1 MNYPVWELY
10 TAGGG
15 FLIALIAVVHVYIA
29 HFAVGGG
36 LFLVWAEK
44 KAYAQ
49 NSDVI
54 LDYVK
59 KHTKFFLLLTMVFG
73 GLTGVGIWFTIS
85 LLNPSATSTL
95 IHTFV
100 FGWATEWVCF
110 VGEIVA
116 LFIYFY
122 TFGKMSRKDHLKI
135 GWLYFIFAW
144 LSLFLINGII
154 DFMLTPGQWL
164 ENHSFW
170 SGFFNPTMWPA
181 LFFRTFI
188 AFMFA
193 GIFGF
198 LTSMFIEDEKIRS
211 WVNRSCAV
219 WILIPLAGMLASG
232 YWYFSVLPEP
242 VKMMVFKGS
251 PELLPYL
258 TTFYIGTGILFA
270 GALVLAM
277 SLPLPFKKAV
287 AFFILAMGL
296 VYMGGFEFL
305 REGSRRPWAIYDHTY
320 ANGIKKTDI
329 PQIEQA
335 GFLTAA
341 KWIFNRDLTPANTLA
356 AGRELFRNQ
365 CSSCHS
371 VGGPMNDILKLTR
384 GISVYGIDSR
394 LNGCGTIS
402 HYMPPFMGTRAERM
416 ALATFIVEGLNTEKA
431 VADTVFPAGNKAAE
445 IPPFDAD
452 TSEYV
457 LLSWNNLGMH
467 CISDSDPFWVLL
479 PPANDLFAQLIKRG
493 ETPEV
498 VTENIEITYKVDPG
512 FENPSAHVK
521 FWEHAQSL
529 FGAQPAKNIGLSGNG
544 LSGKMHLAEALH
556 AFEATLI
563 PVVPYNDDGSYN
575 PYPTFTIEAIDKQ
588 TGRMLAQTRTV
599 APTSTEMGCR
609 NCHGGQWRVNGKAG
623 FTDETSANILAI
635 HDKRSGTNLLEMA
648 QNGKPRLCQS
658 CHSDPVLGTKG
669 EPGLL
674 NFPAAMH
681 GWHANYLTGRG
692 TEACFKCHPSRP
704 DGPTQC
710 LRSVHAEKLDCTSC
724 HGFLE
729 DHALSLLK
737 KEDQDKKPG
746 ARRLMIHL
754 KPRTVASVAHINPRT
769 PWINEPDCLNC
780 HANFARADAK
790 TANGFNQWT
799 SGPSALY
806 RMRHDNTGRMMCEA
820 CHGATHAV
828 YPANNKLGR
837 DLDNIQPLQYQRSR
851 NPIGS
856 KRCSVCHTRPVN
868 KMPAHHPMPPTA
880 RMENL

>member
-15 FLIALIAVVHVYIA
+15 FLIALIAVVHVYVA

-36 LFLVWAEK
+36 LFLIWAEN
-44 KAYAQ
+44 KAYKE
-49 NSDVI
+49 NSSVL

-122 TFGKMSRKDHLKI
+122 TFGKMAPKDHLKI

-164 ENHSFW
+164 ENQSFW

-198 LTSMFIEDEKIRS
+198 LTSMFIGDKKVQYSI
-211 WVNRSCAV
+211 NKSCAV
-219 WILIPLAGMLASG
+219 WTLVPLMGMLVSG

-258 TTFYIGTGILFA
+258 TTFYLGTGVLFA
-270 GALVLAM
+270 GALILAVA
-277 SLPLPFKKAV
+277 LPLPFKKVV
-287 AFFILAMGL
+287 AFVLLAMGL

-320 ANGIKKTDI
+320 ANGIKKTEIPDI
-329 PQIEQA
+329 EKS
-335 GFLTAA
+335 GFLPAA
-341 KWIFNRDLTPANTLA
+341 KWVFNREITPLNIQA
-356 AGRELFRNQ
+356 AGRELFRHQ

-371 VGGPMNDILKLTR
+371 VGGPMNDILKLTK
-384 GISVYGIDSR
+384 GITVYGIDSR

-402 HYMPPFMGTRAERM
+402 NYMPPFMGTRYERW
-416 ALATFIVEGLNTEKA
+416 ALATFVVEGLNAEKA
-431 VADTVFPAGNKAAE
+431 VGDTAFPPQNKTAK

-452 TSEYV
+452 NDEYV

-467 CISDSDPFWVLL
+467 CISDSDPFWTLL
-479 PPANDLFAQLIKRG
+479 PPANDLFAQLIRRG
-493 ETPEV
+493 EMPEV
-498 VTENIEITYKVDPG
+498 VTEDVEITYAVEPG

-529 FGAQPAKNIGLSGNG
+529 FGASPEKNIGLSGNG
-544 LSGKMHLAEALH
+544 VSGKMHLAEKLN

-563 PVVPYNDDGSYN
+563 PVVPYNDDGTYN
-575 PYPTFTIEAIDKQ
+575 PYPIFTITAVDKQ
-588 TGRMLAQTRTV
+588 TGRTLAQTTTV

-609 NCHGGQWRVNGKAG
+609 NCHGGKWRVNGKAG
-623 FTDETSANILAI
+623 FTDETSANILAV

-648 QNGKPRLCQS
+648 QNGQPQLCQS
-658 CHSDPVLGTKG
+658 CHPDPVLGTKG
-669 EPGLL
+669 QPGLL
-674 NFPAAMH
+674 SFPAAIH
-681 GWHANYLTGRG
+681 GFHANYLTERG

-710 LRSVHAEKLDCTSC
+710 LRSVHAKNLDCTSC

-737 KEDQDKKPG
+737 KEDQDGKPG

-754 KPRTVASVAHINPRT
+754 KPRTVASVDQINPRI
-769 PWINEPDCLNC
+769 PWVNEPDCLNC
-780 HANFARADAK
+780 HVDFGRADVK
-790 TANGFNQWT
+790 SANAFNQWT
-799 SGPSALY
+799 PDLSALY
-806 RMRHDNTGRMMCEA
+806 RLRHDNTGELMCEA
-820 CHGATHAV
+820 CHGSTHAV
-828 YPANNKLGR
+828 YPAKNKFGR
-837 DLDNIQPLQYQRSR
+837 DLDNVQPLQYQQNR

-856 KRCSVCHTRPVN
+856 KRCSVCHTES
-868 KMPAHHPMPPTA
+868 MDGMSAHHPMRDSA
-880 RMENL
+880 SVEDM

>member
-15 FLIALIAVVHVYIA
+15 LLIAVIAVVHVYVA

-36 LFLVWAEK
+36 FFLIWAENR
-44 KAYAQ
+44 AYKEKS
-49 NSDVI
+49 NTL

-73 GLTGVGIWFTIS
+73 GLTGVGIWFTIA

-122 TFGKMSRKDHLKI
+122 TFGKMSRGNHLKI

-164 ENHSFW
+164 ENQSFW

-211 WVNRSCAV
+211 SLNKSCAA
-219 WILIPLAGMLASG
+219 WIIVPLAGMLASG
-232 YWYFSVLPEP
+232 FWYFSVLPEP
-242 VKMMVFKGS
+242 VKIMVFKGS

-258 TTFYIGTGILFA
+258 TTFYIGTGVLFA
-270 GALVLAM
+270 GAIVLAL
-277 SLPLPFKKAV
+277 SLPLPLKKVV

-305 REGSRRPWAIYDHTY
+305 REGSRRPWAIYNHTY
-320 ANGIKKTDI
+320 ANGIKKTEV
-329 PQIEQA
+329 PQIEKA
-335 GFLTAA
+335 GFLPAA
-341 KWIFNRDLTPANTLA
+341 KWVFNREITPMNTLA

-384 GISVYGIDSR
+384 GKPVYGIDSR

-402 HYMPPFMGTRAERM
+402 HYMPPFMGTREERW
-416 ALATFIVEGLNTEKA
+416 ALATFIVEGLNAQEI
-431 VADTVFPAGNKAAE
+431 VADTVFPPENKIAQ

-457 LLSWNNLGMH
+457 LLAWNNLGMH

-479 PPANDLFAQLIKRG
+479 PPANDLFAQVIKRG
-493 ETPEV
+493 DMPEV

-521 FWEHAQSL
+521 FWEHAKSL
-529 FGAQPAKNIGLSGNG
+529 FGAQPEKNIGLSGNG
-544 LSGKMHLAEALH
+544 VTGKMHLSEELH

-563 PVVPYNDDGSYN
+563 PVVPYKDDGTYD
-575 PYPTFTIEAIDKQ
+575 PYPTFTIQAVDKESGQ
-588 TGRMLAQTRTV
+588 VLAQTRAV

-623 FTDETSANILAI
+623 FTDETSANILAV

-648 QNGKPRLCQS
+648 QNGKPQLCQS
-658 CHSDPVLGTKG
+658 CHADPVLGTKG
-669 EPGLL
+669 KPGLL

-681 GWHANYLTGRG
+681 GWHANYLTERG

-710 LRSVHAEKLDCTSC
+710 LRSVHARNLDCTSC

-737 KEDQDKKPG
+737 KEDQAGKPG
-746 ARRLMIHL
+746 ARRLMTHL
-754 KPRTVASVAHINPRT
+754 KPRTVASVDQINPRT
-769 PWINEPDCLNC
+769 PWVNEPDCLNC
-780 HANFARADAK
+780 HVDFTRADAAH
-790 TANGFNQWT
+790 ANGFNKWT
-799 SGPSALY
+799 SGLSELY
-806 RMRHDNTGRMMCEA
+806 RMRHDNTGQIMCEA
-820 CHGATHAV
+820 CHGSTHAV
-828 YPANNKLGR
+828 YPAHNKLGR
-837 DLDNIQPLQYQRSR
+837 DLDNIQPLQYQQNR
-851 NPIGS
+851 NSIGFR
-856 KRCSVCHTRPVN
+856 RCSVCHTEPVTG
-868 KMPAHHPMPPTA
+868 MPAHHPMQA
-880 RMENL
+880 AALGE